1 MQQIRTQKWKKI
13 IFFLSRRFE
22 LTSFFCET
30 LLTIKKMT
38 TEGKQKDALDTGGAE
53 TTVFLN

>member
-1 MQQIRTQKWKKI
+1 MKKNN
-13 IFFLSRRFE
+13 FFLSRRFE

-38 TEGKQKDALDTGGAE
+38 TEGKQKNALDTGGAE